1 MTKNEYKLA
10 IKNSKKKEKE
20 YTDEDVRIRILDIR
34 YYRKKRLIFVC
45 SLLLLLAPVI
55 IYNALN
61 FSSFYK
67 VDALRITI
75 AGLIAISVI
84 CIALMVKF
92 KQKLSIFFI
101 LTGGLLI
108 LLNEIALQ
116 LGVSLILIA
125 AGRLTDT
132 LVLST
137 IKQRLEEK
145 WCNDTNRQYA
155 RVKPAE

>member
-1 MTKNEYKLA
+1 MTKNDYKLA

-34 YYRKKRLIFVC
+34 YYRKRRLIFAC

-67 VDALRITI
+67 VDAIRVTI
-75 AGLIAISVI
+75 AGLIAISVV

-125 AGRLTDT
+125 AGRLTDK
-132 LVLST
+132 LILST
-137 IKQRLEEK
+137 IQQRLEEK
-145 WCNDTNRQYA
+145 WCNDTNRQYT